1 MGLSPT
7 DEGSVGLGAPPL
19 ELLSPGLLGLL
30 GFAGVFESL
39 SLEQDAAMRENARN
53 ASAATPP
60 HTSECCFRELF
71 H

>member
-7 DEGSVGLGAPPL
+7 DEGSVGFGALPL

-30 GFAGVFESL
+30 GFVGAFESL
-39 SLEQDAAMRENARN
+39 SLEQDAAMRENARS

-60 HTSECCFRELF
+60 HTSECCFCELF